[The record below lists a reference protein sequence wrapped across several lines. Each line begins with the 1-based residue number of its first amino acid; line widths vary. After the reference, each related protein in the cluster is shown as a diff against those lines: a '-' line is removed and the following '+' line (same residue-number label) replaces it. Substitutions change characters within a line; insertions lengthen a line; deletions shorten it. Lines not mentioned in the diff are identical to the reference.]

1 MDFRE
6 SSGVINMKIENNDQN
21 YNYLIEEFHLTDLSI
36 FDVPSGWDGISKIK
50 IIQYNSMGSHEFWLE
65 SLKNWDYK
73 INARWINEKAMRT
86 LKWLKENCPE
96 LLI

>member
-6 SSGVINMKIENNDQN
+6 SSRVINMKIKNNAPD
-21 YNYLIEEFHLTDLSI
+21 YNYLIEEIHTDLSI
-36 FDVPSGWDGISKIK
+36 FDVPLGWDGISKIK
-50 IIQYNSMGSHEFWLE
+50 IIQYNSIGSHEFWLE

-73 INARWINEKAMRT
+73 KNARWINEKVLMT
-86 LKWLKENCPE
+86 LKWLKENHPE